1 MKEEWKEGR
10 KPLMEGW
17 REEKERRKEV
27 MDVKEWSKG
36 RKAESHGRKE
46 ERKVRRKEVEEGM
59 NEMRGGRKDGS

>member
-1 MKEEWKEGR
+1 
-10 KPLMEGW
+10 MEGW
-17 REEKERRKEV
+17 RDRRKEV

-59 NEMRGGRKDGS
+59 NEMRGRRKDGS